1 MSAAA
6 SRSESVRTCLA
17 WNDLLNAPFNP
28 GHLPASARA
37 RGTLRAR
44 FSRAG
49 ARSCLSDLFE
59 AGGLRLR
66 FPRNA
71 QSCEAVIVNTGG
83 GVIGG
88 DSAILSFAADAGADV
103 TLTTQAAEKIYRA
116 QNIPAQIALDLT
128 AAEGARLE
136 WLPQETILF
145 DGAKLTRTFSLD
157 MHNSARV
164 TLLEATVFGRLAMG
178 EHSITGHLCD
188 RWRLRRDGRLV
199 FAEDLRLTGEIGSML
214 DRQSCGAGARATA
227 LLLHIA
233 PDAEALLEPVRKSL
247 ASATCEAGA
256 SAWNGL
262 LAIRLLSPA
271 PETMRAALKPLLDIL
286 RGRPAPR
293 VWQ

>member
-1 MSAAA
+1 
-6 SRSESVRTCLA
+6 
-17 WNDLLNAPFNP
+17 LNAPFNP

-37 RGTLRAR
+37 RGAIRAR
-44 FSRAG
+44 FARAG
-49 ARSCLSDLFE
+49 DRSCVSELYE

-71 QSCEAVIVNTGG
+71 QSCEGVIVNTGG

-88 DSAILSFAADAGADV
+88 DSAALSFAADAGADV

-116 QNIPAQIALDLT
+116 QNIPAHISLDLA
-128 AAEGARLE
+128 AAENTRLE

-145 DGAKLTRTFSLD
+145 DGAKLNRSFTLD

-178 EHSITGHLCD
+178 EHSIGGHLAD
-188 RWRLRRDGRLV
+188 RWRLRRDGKLI
-199 FAEDLRLTGEIGSML
+199 FADDLRLEGDIGALL
-214 DRQSCGAGARATA
+214 DRKSCGAGARATA

-233 PDAEALLEPVRKSL
+233 PDAEALVEPLRESL
-247 ASATCEAGA
+247 ASAPCQAGA

-262 LAIRLLSPA
+262 IAIRLLSPA
-271 PETMRAALKPLLDIL
+271 PEKMRAALSPLLDIL

-293 VWQ
+293 VWH

>member
-1 MSAAA
+1 
-6 SRSESVRTCLA
+6 
-17 WNDLLNAPFNP
+17 LNAPFNP
-28 GHLPASARA
+28 GHLPPSARA
-37 RGTLRAR
+37 RGAIRAR
-44 FSRAG
+44 FAKAG
-49 ARSCLSDLFE
+49 DRSCLAGLFE

-88 DSAILSFAADAGADV
+88 DHAQLAFAAEAGADV

-116 QNIPAQIALDLT
+116 QNIPAHIALDL
-128 AAEGARLE
+128 AAADNARLE

-145 DGAKLTRTFSLD
+145 DGAKLNRTFTLD
-157 MHNSARV
+157 AQTSARV
-164 TLLEATVFGRLAMG
+164 TLLEATIFGRLAMG
-178 EHSITGHLCD
+178 EHSISGHLAD
-188 RWRLRRDGRLV
+188 RWRLRRDGKLI
-199 FAEDLRLTGEIGSML
+199 FADDLRLTGDIGAQL
-214 DRQSCGAGARATA
+214 DRKSCGAGARATA

-233 PDAEALLEPVRKSL
+233 PDAEALLDPVRESL
-247 ASATCEAGA
+247 TSAPCQAGA

-271 PETMRAALKPLLDIL
+271 PEKMRAALSPLLEIL